1 MFRSA
6 IMKTGL
12 VLEGGGMRGIF
23 TAGVIDVLMKNKIEF
38 DGLVGVSAGA
48 AFGCNYKSNQIGR
61 VLRYNLKYCRDKR
74 YCSFRSLIRTGD
86 LFGAEFCYHT
96 IPDRLDPFD
105 KLAFDNSP
113 MEFYVVCT
121 DIETGKPVYKKLI
134 VADDETME
142 CIRASASLPIVSK
155 PVELDGRLYLDGGM
169 SDSIPLEFFESI
181 GYDKNLVIL
190 TQPRDYIKKQSSSK
204 FVNFKLRKYPEMIKA
219 MEKRPEVYNSSREY
233 VFNREKSGNAFV
245 ICPDSSLPTGRIERN
260 PEVLQKTYD
269 IGVETAELYL
279 KQIKEFLAE

>member
-1 MFRSA
+1 
-6 IMKTGL
+6 MKKGL

-38 DGLVGVSAGA
+38 DGLIGVSAGA

-61 VLRYNLKYCRDKR
+61 VLRYNKKYCRDKR
-74 YCSFRSLIRTGD
+74 FCSFRSLIITGD

-105 KLAFDNSP
+105 KLAFDDSP

-134 VADDETME
+134 AADDEAME
-142 CIRASASLPIVSK
+142 WIRASASLPIVSK
-155 PVELDGRLYLDGGM
+155 PVALDGKLLLDGGM

-190 TQPRDYIKKQSSSK
+190 TQPRDYVKGQSSSK
-204 FVNFKLRKYPEMIKA
+204 FVSFKLRKYPNMIKA
-219 MEKRPEVYNSSREY
+219 MQNRPDVYNRSREY
-233 VFNREKSGNAFV
+233 IFNKEKDGDVFV

-260 PEVLQKTYD
+260 PEILQKTYD
-269 IGVETAELYL
+269 IGVQTAELYL